1 MFSQNNK
8 PLIMGILN
16 VTPDSFSDG
25 GKYYAHSLALE
36 KAEQIIADGADIIDI
51 GGEST
56 RPGADEVDEAEE
68 IKRVIPVIEEI
79 RKTHKDIT
87 ISVDT
92 TKYEVAKLAVDAGAD
107 IINDISG
114 LNNDIRLAELSAKYD
129 KWLVL
134 MHIKGKPRTMQN
146 NPHYDNPVREI
157 FEELKQK
164 IEFAK
169 SKGVKK
175 IIADVGIGFGKTY
188 EHNIEL
194 LKNHSE
200 FAKLGVPL
208 LLGISRKSF
217 IGKMLGIKN
226 PEKRDLPT
234 LLIHALL
241 ISQNTD
247 IIRVH
252 DIKPYIEL
260 KKIFNELKKN

>member
-1 MFSQNNK
+1 MFVKDNE

-16 VTPDSFSDG
+16 TTPDSFSDG
-25 GKYYAHSLALE
+25 GKYVDYDSALKKVDE
-36 KAEQIIADGADIIDI
+36 MLRDGADIIDV

-68 IKRVIPVIEEI
+68 TNRVIPVVEAI
-79 RKTHKDIT
+79 RKKNKDIK

-92 TKYEVAKLAVDAGAD
+92 TKYNVAKLAIDAGAD

-114 LNNDIRLAELSAKYD
+114 LNNDARLATLAAEYD
-129 KWLVL
+129 KWLVI
-134 MHIKGKPRTMQN
+134 MHMKGKPRTMQQ
-146 NPHYDNPVREI
+146 NPQYENPVREI
-157 FEELKQK
+157 FEELKYK

-169 SKGVKK
+169 SKGLKK
-175 IIADVGIGFGKTY
+175 IIADVGIGFGKSY

-200 FAKLGVPL
+200 FSKLGVPM

-217 IGKMLGIKN
+217 IEKMLGIKN
-226 PEKRDLPT
+226 PEKRDFPT
-234 LLIHALL
+234 LLIHTLL
-241 ISQNTD
+241 ISQNID

-252 DIKPYIEL
+252 DVKPYVLL
-260 KKIFNELKKN
+260 KKIFNQLKKN